1 MHAVPGARTSTRAVD
16 AKHIASWYV
25 TDALCDHIIGALLNN
40 SHVAAIRRCEVDAGA
55 ITVLWAAD
63 VLH

>member
-16 AKHIASWYV
+16 AKDIASWDV
-25 TDALCDHIIGALLNN
+25 TNALSDHIIGALLNN
-40 SHVAAIRRCEVDAGA
+40 SHVAAIRRCEIDAAA
-55 ITVLWAAD
+55 ITVLRAAD